1 MKRRTSK
8 HLFVISL
15 GCGLAFLQPA
25 IARSVENY
33 PSKPVRLIVPFAPGG
48 NVDIV
53 TRVIARKLAENIGQQ
68 VVVDNRA
75 GAGGVIGTELAA
87 RAPSD
92 GYTLVMVTA
101 SHLTNPGLRKLPYD
115 TEKDFAPVSVV
126 VDVPVILVVHPSL
139 PVRTVAELIALAKA
153 KPGALNFGSGGAGT
167 GAHLAA
173 ELLKSAAK
181 VNIVHIP
188 YKGIGLA
195 LVDLLGGQI
204 QMMFSAMP
212 SVMPHVRQSRL
223 RALGVAAAKRVPA
236 LPDLPTIGEIGVPN
250 VEASVSF
257 TLLAP
262 AATPKKT
269 IAYLNKEIVK
279 TLGAPETSERLVSE
293 GAIPVGSSPDEATR
307 FVTSEIARWSRITK
321 TLGLRLD

>member
-1 MKRRTSK
+1 MTKKLTASC
-8 HLFVISL
+8 LAAMFVVAATA
-15 GCGLAFLQPA
+15 AFGA
-25 IARSVENY
+25 ERY

-53 TRVIARKLAENIGQQ
+53 TRVIARKLTENLGQQ
-68 VVVDNRA
+68 VVVDNRG

-92 GYTLVMVTA
+92 GYTLLMVTA
-101 SHLTNPGLRKLPYD
+101 SHVTNPGLRKLPYD
-115 TEKDFAPVSVV
+115 TEKDFAAIAIV

-139 PVRTVAELIALAKA
+139 PVRTVPELVALAKA
-153 KPGALNFGSGGAGT
+153 KPGQLNYGSGGNGT

-173 ELLKSAAK
+173 ELLKSAAA
-181 VNIVHIP
+181 VNLVHIP

-212 SVMPHVRQSRL
+212 SVMPHVRQGRL
-223 RALGVAAAKRVPA
+223 RALGVAAAQRSPA
-236 LPDLPTIGEIGVPN
+236 LPDVPTIRETGIPG

-262 AATPKKT
+262 AATPKK
-269 IAYLNKEIVK
+269 IIEHLNSEIVK
-279 TLGAPETSERLVSE
+279 ALHAPEIKERLVSE
-293 GAIPVGSSPDEATR
+293 GAMPVGSSPDEARR
-307 FVTSEIARWSRITK
+307 FLAGEIARWGKVTK
-321 TLGLRLD
+321 ALGLRPD